1 MNKLVTRLK
10 RHLSLWKVLLLSGIL
25 EIYIFFFNPDI
36 LGYTNQDNLTWML
49 LGANY
54 TLFILING
62 WETIYLHSPTVCPAG
77 MDIPLITAG
86 DIHING
92 LWMNTF
98 GGISPLAAGYNT
110 HHPASPGAGLQR
122 QGRDMIVA
130 PVTHCYRVGGI
141 EGGDKIHLMITGQT
155 EEQKVEFTPF
165 EIKPTRDARGRTPE
179 TLYMSTFTSDEFSI
193 FRNHIIHS
201 EGVDGS
207 DHSKTIDITSLIA
220 DCLQLDMEFDVRRKI
235 MLNDPAPI
243 LVSEEFRKKLNIKTP
258 GSSTFKDLFRQD
270 TRDENGDVP

>member
-10 RHLSLWKVLLLSGIL
+10 RHLSLWKVLLLSGII
-25 EIYIFFFNPDI
+25 EVYIFFFNPDI

-92 LWMNTF
+92 LWMYIF
-98 GGISPLAAGYNT
+98 GGISPLDAGYNT
-110 HHPASPGAGLQR
+110 HTPASLGAGLKR
-122 QGRDMIVA
+122 QGKNIIVA
-130 PVTHCYRVGGI
+130 PGTHCYQVGGI
-141 EGGDKIHLMITGQT
+141 EGGVPIHLMITGQT
-155 EEQKVEFTPF
+155 EEQNVEYTPF
-165 EIKPTRDARGRTPE
+165 EIKPNRDAREPKPKI
-179 TLYMSTFTSDEFSI
+179 LYMSTFTSRELSI
-193 FRNHIIHS
+193 YRNHIVHS
-201 EGVDGS
+201 KGADGS
-207 DHSKTIDITSLIA
+207 DRSKTIDITSLVA
-220 DCLQLDMEFDVRRKI
+220 DSLQLDMEYDVRRKI

-270 TRDENGDVP
+270 TRDEDGDV